1 MRQLLLLGACL
12 LWVLVGGNDNL
23 RAQPNY
29 FLGNVPTITANPP
42 APWNAG
48 QVVQFSITVSGF
60 DYQQGNTSAYF
71 HGLGIQPGNCWQN
84 LQYGAPPPTVK
95 DTIIAGGIRATG
107 KWMVVTQNIK
117 PALCSGLQIPGFY
130 FDGTL
135 SANAQREIIPAT
147 QDNDPFNNFG
157 EFMASGSWT
166 FTWQAQVPTLTPSDC
181 DLTMKVYIFG
191 DGETGTWYNPPP
203 GCAGGSMPPITGGYV
218 RNDDSQFSTLTGD
231 SVFCSGEEIIFRP
244 DREASSVFRTEWL
257 LDGGVLVT
265 SSPDGSI
272 SAFWRTPGIKRVTRR
287 LINQNTNEIFSTY
300 RNIRILS
307 RPNAR
312 FSPSSNNLCVGNTA
326 VFIFSGTAE
335 DNATFDWD
343 FGSGAV
349 VNGSGRGP
357 VSVQWTTEGVKNVQL
372 TVRQGNCVPAI
383 HTEQIH
389 VAPKLNFNLVYT
401 DTGCVGDNLLFT
413 DNAPLTQG
421 TIYEWIFEGGEPSHS
436 FGSGAQRV
444 RWRTY
449 GQKTVRI
456 TKKFAACDTTVQ
468 ASVYL
473 YPTPTGD
480 AGGDIPVCYRTLVQL
495 RADIDSSQVADY
507 NTKALAK
514 GDTTIQCKYEWLPN
528 EEFVGRNDIL
538 KPYVRPTETRTYT
551 LYAYC
556 GKCVTVIDQVTVLI
570 TGSASLGDIEPSPIS
585 IALCEGQS
593 VRLYP
598 GISEQVQKQFSIRWK
613 PEEGLDDP
621 TSYTP
626 LASPRRTTNYYYH
639 YTHLET
645 GCSDSTR
652 KTANI
657 IVHNRPWVDL
667 GPDKTVCAENRK
679 DPVLLTPV
687 SPSNGSDLIFD
698 WNPKVDL
705 SCYNCHSPEFLG
717 SVSRAYTLTVIQTHP
732 GPPAVQCTS
741 NPLLSEATII
751 VRVIPPVQAFTGA
764 DLTICEGDTVQIGNP
779 ALQGRPDHKY
789 KWQEPGPEQ
798 TLSSDT
804 VASPF
809 AFPKVTTTYTL
820 TATAVAGDCESQQK
834 TITITV
840 KKAPTVGFA
849 TQSRDI
855 CLGDSLTLVPVP
867 HLVPGTPVLEYV
879 WSPKEGLSDPRSP
892 NPKASPRDTT
902 TYTYYL
908 VADGC
913 TSLTK
918 ASFTVNIRPY
928 PKIHIMGK
936 GHDKDTVSC
945 LGSIFIPAEVEAPPG
960 TGPFRY
966 RWTPRNLVTGPDS
979 LQTRFRPRETTTFT
993 LTILD
998 QSNGC
1003 TYRDTMRVIIPPIF
1017 TAEILPRTS
1026 PTILCYGDS
1035 IELSV
1040 DTREIIPINPEQ
1052 PYRFKWESSTGTG
1065 IIRCDTCPST
1075 FVIPDQNMTY
1085 ILTVMHGECKRI
1097 DTKNVIVIPKV
1108 QAVFQPAQDTVCVG
1122 QSVAFANNSLNAATY
1137 LWDFGDGEFSQDA
1150 RPQHTYLQPG
1160 KYAVKLT
1167 VAPPFAPQCSDDR
1180 KGMADTIVVLPRPE
1194 AVFSS
1199 FPLPNDTLFLPEQAN
1214 VRFINQSKGKI
1225 FFWDFGDGVGTS
1237 TQKDPSYRYRAPGKY
1252 TVTLT
1257 VTDETGCIST
1267 EKLGEFVVAE
1277 PSIIGGYI
1285 DNVFTPNN
1293 DGINDYFGIRYNGRE
1308 AVQINVFDRWGN
1320 IVFQSD
1326 GLKSWDGKLPSG
1338 NDAAEGT
1345 YFYQIKIGEKLFRGE
1360 LTIVR

>member
-1 MRQLLLLGACL
+1 
-12 LWVLVGGNDNL
+12 
-23 RAQPNY
+23 
-29 FLGNVPTITANPP
+29 
-42 APWNAG
+42 
-48 QVVQFSITVSGF
+48 
-60 DYQQGNTSAYF
+60 
-71 HGLGIQPGNCWQN
+71 
-84 LQYGAPPPTVK
+84 
-95 DTIIAGGIRATG
+95 
-107 KWMVVTQNIK
+107 
-117 PALCSGLQIPGFY
+117 
-130 FDGTL
+130 
-135 SANAQREIIPAT
+135 
-147 QDNDPFNNFG
+147 
-157 EFMASGSWT
+157 
-166 FTWQAQVPTLTPSDC
+166 
-181 DLTMKVYIFG
+181 
-191 DGETGTWYNPPP
+191 
-203 GCAGGSMPPITGGYV
+203 
-218 RNDDSQFSTLTGD
+218 
-231 SVFCSGEEIIFRP
+231 
-244 DREASSVFRTEWL
+244 
-257 LDGGVLVT
+257 
-265 SSPDGSI
+265 
-272 SAFWRTPGIKRVTRR
+272 
-287 LINQNTNEIFSTY
+287 
-300 RNIRILS
+300 
-307 RPNAR
+307 
-312 FSPSSNNLCVGNTA
+312 
-326 VFIFSGTAE
+326 
-335 DNATFDWD
+335 
-343 FGSGAV
+343 
-349 VNGSGRGP
+349 
-357 VSVQWTTEGVKNVQL
+357 
-372 TVRQGNCVPAI
+372 
-383 HTEQIH
+383 
-389 VAPKLNFNLVYT
+389 
-401 DTGCVGDNLLFT
+401 
-413 DNAPLTQG
+413 
-421 TIYEWIFEGGEPSHS
+421 
-436 FGSGAQRV
+436 
-444 RWRTY
+444 
-449 GQKTVRI
+449 
-456 TKKFAACDTTVQ
+456 
-468 ASVYL
+468 
-473 YPTPTGD
+473 
-480 AGGDIPVCYRTLVQL
+480 
-495 RADIDSSQVADY
+495 
-507 NTKALAK
+507 
-514 GDTTIQCKYEWLPN
+514 
-528 EEFVGRNDIL
+528 
-538 KPYVRPTETRTYT
+538 
-551 LYAYC
+551 
-556 GKCVTVIDQVTVLI
+556 
-570 TGSASLGDIEPSPIS
+570 
-585 IALCEGQS
+585 
-593 VRLYP
+593 
-598 GISEQVQKQFSIRWK
+598 
-613 PEEGLDDP
+613 
-621 TSYTP
+621 
-626 LASPRRTTNYYYH
+626 
-639 YTHLET
+639 
-645 GCSDSTR
+645 
-652 KTANI
+652 
-657 IVHNRPWVDL
+657 
-667 GPDKTVCAENRK
+667 
-679 DPVLLTPV
+679 
-687 SPSNGSDLIFD
+687 
-698 WNPKVDL
+698 
-705 SCYNCHSPEFLG
+705 
-717 SVSRAYTLTVIQTHP
+717 
-732 GPPAVQCTS
+732 
-741 NPLLSEATII
+741 
-751 VRVIPPVQAFTGA
+751 
-764 DLTICEGDTVQIGNP
+764 
-779 ALQGRPDHKY
+779 
-789 KWQEPGPEQ
+789 
-798 TLSSDT
+798 
-804 VASPF
+804 
-809 AFPKVTTTYTL
+809 
-820 TATAVAGDCESQQK
+820 
-834 TITITV
+834 
-840 KKAPTVGFA
+840 
-849 TQSRDI
+849 
-855 CLGDSLTLVPVP
+855 
-867 HLVPGTPVLEYV
+867 LEYV